1 MTTVLHAPY
10 RKPLNDPLF
19 IHKDS
24 NHPPNIKVDVPKN
37 ACKRLSTN
45 SSTKEIFDIA
55 APPYIEALKRDG
67 YQNFDFSYIPK
78 QSTQKPKKAK
88 SRKILFCNLPWN
100 MAVKNKIGK
109 DFLSLV
115 DLFKNSPQGKYL
127 NRHTIKLSYSTMR
140 NLKSHISASNMKKL
154 HNKQAETPVTSCKCE
169 SDKDIVQCPVSGQCV
184 TSNVVYSAE
193 VKTKYST
200 KTYIGMTGCPFID
213 RWKEHRGN
221 LRHKHQ
227 NGTKLSKYIWR
238 QKDFGENITMKDIKW
253 CLKTKAVPYKA
264 GSRYCDTCL
273 SEKTYIAL
281 SKPNDI
287 LNLRKEIVG
296 KCPHKRAFKL
306 KFFKPP

>member
-1 MTTVLHAPY
+1 
-10 RKPLNDPLF
+10 
-19 IHKDS
+19 
-24 NHPPNIKVDVPKN
+24 
-37 ACKRLSTN
+37 
-45 SSTKEIFDIA
+45 
-55 APPYIEALKRDG
+55 
-67 YQNFDFSYIPK
+67 
-78 QSTQKPKKAK
+78 
-88 SRKILFCNLPWN
+88 
-100 MAVKNKIGK
+100 MAVKNNISK

-127 NRHTIKLSYSTMR
+127 NRHTIRLSYSTMR

-227 NGTKLSKYIWR
+227 NGTKLSKYI
-238 QKDFGENITMKDIKW
+238 
-253 CLKTKAVPYKA
+253 
-264 GSRYCDTCL
+264 
-273 SEKTYIAL
+273 
-281 SKPNDI
+281 
-287 LNLRKEIVG
+287 
-296 KCPHKRAFKL
+296 
-306 KFFKPP
+306 